1 MTSEKQIAA
10 NRANAQKST
19 GPQTAEGKAQSAQ
32 NALQHGLTAAAP
44 VLPDEDPSAFGEL
57 LQALLDEY
65 DPRTT
70 VETELVQDL
79 AWVFWR
85 LRRVPYF
92 DAAILLAAPHQA
104 QIEHTRRMVLRAG
117 GSWHRAIAASSEPE
131 MVEVKEDVGP
141 LGIGVH
147 GFVRDLHGVDMVSK
161 LTRYETHLANRLQRI
176 LGQLAAL
183 QAERVEGEVVEP
195 CESG

>member
-19 GPQTAEGKAQSAQ
+19 GPRTAEGKAQSAQ
-32 NALQHGLTAAAP
+32 NALQHGMTATAP

-57 LQALLDEY
+57 LQGLLDEY

-104 QIEHTRRMVLRAG
+104 LMDHVRQTVLRAG
-117 GSWHRAIAASSEPE
+117 GGWDRANAAAAEKQS
-131 MVEVKEDVGP
+131 VEVREAVGP

-147 GFVRDLHGVDMVSK
+147 GFMRDLHGADMVNR

-183 QAERVEGEVVEP
+183 RAERVEGEVVEP
-195 CESG
+195 CESV